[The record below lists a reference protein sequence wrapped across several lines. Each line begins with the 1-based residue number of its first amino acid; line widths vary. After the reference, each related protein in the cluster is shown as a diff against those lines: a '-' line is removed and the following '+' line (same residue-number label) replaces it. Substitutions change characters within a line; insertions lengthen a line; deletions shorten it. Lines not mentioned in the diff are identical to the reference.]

1 MSTNRA
7 ISTTAI
13 AEVVHNPIKRGYL
26 SIVDLSADQDG
37 TITAG
42 TVTIECRSPN
52 GAAFST
58 PTVSVI
64 DMAAPER
71 IEIQGKLEAYR
82 FTVAG
87 FAGTATEI
95 KLEFDGYASGTS

>member
-1 MSTNRA
+1 MSTRKP
-7 ISTTAI
+7 ISTTASGVI
-13 AEVVHNPIKRGYL
+13 VNNPIKRGYL
-26 SIVDLSADQDG
+26 SVVDLSRSQDG

-42 TVTIECRSPN
+42 TVTIECRSPG
-52 GAAFST
+52 GADFST
-58 PTVSVI
+58 PSESVI
-64 DMAAPER
+64 DLSAPER
-71 IEIQGKLEAYR
+71 IEIQGKLDAYR